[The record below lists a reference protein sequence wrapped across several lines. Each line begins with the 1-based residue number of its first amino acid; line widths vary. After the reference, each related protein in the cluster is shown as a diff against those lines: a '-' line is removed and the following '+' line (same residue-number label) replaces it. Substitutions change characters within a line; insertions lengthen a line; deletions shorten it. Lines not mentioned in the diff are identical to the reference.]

1 MYTPLFKIKKAIFL
15 LDFTVIY
22 DISGLMLTFINNPG
36 ADSSCPFSLSTFCK
50 EPSTRVLIIL
60 EKI

>member
-1 MYTPLFKIKKAIFL
+1 MYTPLFKIKKVIFL
-15 LDFTVIY
+15 LDLTVIY
-22 DISGLMLTFINNPG
+22 GITGLMLTFINNPG
-36 ADSSCPFSLSTFCK
+36 ADSFYPFSLSTFCK